1 MDVDKTDPADGE
13 PAEGT
18 DEKGISRK
26 AFVVAGAAAGA
37 AIGLGATG
45 AGAAMGAR
53 KAPATPKSG
62 PGKHVEDD
70 ALLFTKGR
78 IHTMDGSSR
87 IVEEAR
93 IENGKFVEVGNRI
106 ERAKARVINLQ
117 GRTVL
122 PGMVE
127 PHVHIVSLANRP
139 GYHQPIEDAMSIAD
153 VQALLASRRP
163 DVPEGQFITAL
174 GGWHPNQWAEHR
186 LPTLAELDEAV
197 PDRPVFIFQNF
208 TGPGVTNTLG
218 KAFFE
223 SVSDALAGPVV
234 VAANGLIATG
244 NPNQATRALYHLRVR
259 QTFED
264 KKRSTLDAM
273 NRSAEVGLTALL
285 DDVLFPTPGP
295 LQPTQSLSNLDQYR
309 MYDSW
314 LALHREKKTFIRLQT
329 NFLQNQND
337 PNLPELK
344 ERLKNSFQFFGDDM
358 MMTGSIGE
366 WAAPLGSG
374 AVWQEAQRLVAQ
386 ARWRNENAVGNLA
399 GLTQVVNAYE
409 ALHAEFDLS
418 ELRWMVHHVPF
429 VTPELLNRLKAIP
442 AAVQMRAFTWVT
454 GTATS
459 NGAQFRTILDNGIKA
474 GIHGDGV
481 HIAPLNPW
489 GHIHYATTGVNAL
502 GQQINPGE
510 SITRMEALRLFTR
523 ENAWFLRMEDKI
535 GTIEPGKLG
544 DLVVLD
550 KDFLTVTDEQLKKIK
565 PVLTVVDG
573 KVVFDAGV
581 V

>member
-13 PAEGT
+13 PAEGA

-26 AFVVAGAAAGA
+26 AFVAGGVAAGA
-37 AIGLGATG
+37 AIGLGAT
-45 AGAAMGAR
+45 GAAMGAR

-62 PGKHVEDD
+62 PGKRVEDD
-70 ALLFTKGR
+70 AILFTKGR

-106 ERAKARVINLQ
+106 DRAKAKVINLQ

-122 PGMVE
+122 PGMIE

-139 GYHQPIEDAMSIAD
+139 GYHQPIEDATSIAE
-153 VQALLASRRP
+153 VQAMLASRRP

-197 PDRPVFIFQNF
+197 PDRPVFIFQTF
-208 TGPGVTNTLG
+208 TGPSVTNSLG

-234 VAANGLIATG
+234 VAANGLIGTG
-244 NPNQATRALYHLRVR
+244 NPNQSTRALYHLRVR

-295 LQPTQSLSNLDQYR
+295 LQPNQALSNLDHYR

-314 LALHREKKTFIRLQT
+314 LALHREGKTFVRLQT
-329 NFLQNQND
+329 NFLHNQND

-344 ERLKNSFQFFGDDM
+344 ERLKNQFQFFGDDM

-366 WAAPLGSG
+366 WAAPLGAG
-374 AVWQEAQRLVAQ
+374 AVWMEAQRLVAQ
-386 ARWRNENAVGNLA
+386 ARWRNENSVGNLA
-399 GLTQVVNAYE
+399 GLAQVVGAYE
-409 ALHAEFDLS
+409 AVHAEFGIGD
-418 ELRWMVHHVPF
+418 LRWMVHHVPF
-429 VTPELLNRLKAIP
+429 ATTELLDRLKAIP
-442 AAVQMRAFTWVT
+442 AAVQMKAFSWVT
-454 GTATS
+454 GTPTNS
-459 NGAQFRTILDNGIKA
+459 GAPFRLIVDNGIKA

-489 GHIHYATTGVNAL
+489 PHIHYATTGVNAL
-502 GQQINPGE
+502 GQQINPGQ
-510 SITRMEALRLFTR
+510 SITRLEALRLFTR

-565 PVLTVVDG
+565 PVLTVVGG